1 MAPLYLALSIP
12 ALNFLGA
19 LSSLLAAF
27 YWFRASQVKAPPKAL
42 LGVAPLADSEFR
54 TNAVVDCGNGS
65 NAFVDATPLVEYA
78 QESGRRNKTAAL
90 WSAAAALFMGL
101 TWFLPWTIGL
111 LAHA

>member
-12 ALNFLGA
+12 VLNILGA

-27 YWFRASQVKAPPKAL
+27 YWYRVSQVEAPPNAFF
-42 LGVAPLADSEFR
+42 GVGPFPDA
-54 TNAVVDCGNGS
+54 NYGNGS
-65 NAFVDATPLVEYA
+65 NIFVDASPLVKYT
-78 QESGRRNKTAAL
+78 QDSGRKNKIAAL

-101 TWFLPWTIGL
+101 TWFLPYTMGL